1 LQNSTASFSAHWQ
14 FSQIA
19 LGGIRFLLV
28 LFSLKCGWHQVTAP
42 LRQRADIK
50 VFCLQFCLLRRKLY
64 FHVSKKEYSISAT
77 NKHCAFRKQSVS
89 KPAERKAPKRY
100 G

>member
-1 LQNSTASFSAHWQ
+1 MRLASGNRTFASA
-14 FSQIA
+14 
-19 LGGIRFLLV
+19 GGHQSFLLTV
-28 LFSLKCGWHQVTAP
+28 L
-42 LRQRADIK
+42 
-50 VFCLQFCLLRRKLY
+50 LLRRKLY